1 MSELHPLS
9 PFNDFSS
16 FISRRS
22 MIQSGVG
29 LAVSSLLEQSL
40 LAQSTS
46 LDNLRIVTGFS
57 AGGTSDTLCRRLAS
71 KMAPDYAKSAVVD
84 NRTGAGGQIAIQY
97 IKSQPL
103 DGTVVLQ
110 SPSSMFT
117 IYPHIYKK
125 LPYDPVADVTPVS
138 LACVFDL
145 VFAVGPM
152 VPLSVKT
159 LQDYLS
165 WSKANPQLANFGSP
179 AAGSTPHFVG
189 MLVGRLAGINY
200 QHVAYR
206 GSQPAMLDLLG
217 GNLAAVSAPIGDVI
231 QHVSTGKVRMLVV
244 SGAKRSRFA
253 PEVPTFNDLGY
264 KDMVYNEYF
273 GIFLPPKAPPDVVAR
288 LNAALRIALTSKDV
302 IDGLN
307 TFGLEALSSSPQEF
321 VDVLKRDTL
330 KWEPIVK
337 QVGFSAD

>member
-1 MSELHPLS
+1 MHQSERS
-9 PFNDFSS
+9 DSS
-16 FISRRS
+16 FSLNPSRRRVL
-22 MIQSGVG
+22 QSGAG
-29 LAVSSLLEQSL
+29 LGFLGLFEKSL
-40 LAQSTS
+40 LAQSNS
-46 LDNLRIVTGFS
+46 IENLRIVTGFS
-57 AGGTSDTLCRRLAS
+57 AGGTSDTLCRRLAT
-71 KMAPDYAKSAVVD
+71 KMAPDYAKNVVVD

-103 DGTVVLQ
+103 DGSVVLQ
-110 SPSSMFT
+110 SPTSMFT

-145 VFAVGPM
+145 AFAIGPM
-152 VPLSVKT
+152 VPQSVKT
-159 LQDYLS
+159 LQDYLI

-189 MLVGRLAGINY
+189 MLIGRLAGIDY

-217 GNLAAVSAPIGDVI
+217 GNLAAVSAPVGDII
-231 QHVSTGKVRMLVV
+231 QHLATGKVRILVV
-244 SGAKRSRFA
+244 AGAKRSRFA
-253 PEVPTFNDLGY
+253 PDVPTFVEMGY

-273 GIFLPPKAPPDVVAR
+273 GIFLPAKAPVDVVSK
-288 LNAALRIALTSKDV
+288 LNSALRVALATKEVSE
-302 IDGLN
+302 GLA
-307 TFGLEALSSSPQEF
+307 TFGLESLSSSPQEF
-321 VDVLKRDTL
+321 ADVLKRDTL

>member
-1 MSELHPLS
+1 
-9 PFNDFSS
+9 
-16 FISRRS
+16 
-22 MIQSGVG
+22 
-29 LAVSSLLEQSL
+29 
-40 LAQSTS
+40 
-46 LDNLRIVTGFS
+46 
-57 AGGTSDTLCRRLAS
+57 
-71 KMAPDYAKSAVVD
+71 
-84 NRTGAGGQIAIQY
+84 
-97 IKSQPL
+97 
-103 DGTVVLQ
+103 
-110 SPSSMFT
+110 
-117 IYPHIYKK
+117 
-125 LPYDPVADVTPVS
+125 
-138 LACVFDL
+138 
-145 VFAVGPM
+145 
-152 VPLSVKT
+152 
-159 LQDYLS
+159 
-165 WSKANPQLANFGSP
+165 
-179 AAGSTPHFVG
+179 
-189 MLVGRLAGINY
+189 
-200 QHVAYR
+200 
-206 GSQPAMLDLLG
+206 MLDLLG